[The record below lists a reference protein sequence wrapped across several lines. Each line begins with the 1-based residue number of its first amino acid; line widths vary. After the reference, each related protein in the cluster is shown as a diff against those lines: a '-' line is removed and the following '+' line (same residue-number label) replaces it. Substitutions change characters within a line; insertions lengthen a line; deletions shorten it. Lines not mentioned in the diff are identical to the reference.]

1 MWRTFKAKLCFGG
14 LFMWLYF
21 IFLNQNNKPIKW
33 YSRWSLLLELV
44 TWLLVFLYG
53 YPAVPPHLSLG
64 FPHQLKY
71 GHCYL
76 CFRLG
81 CSWGSDSLYGA
92 KLEMMVRGSLTS
104 HHEAERAT
112 TGLAQSWVLFMRWR
126 LCQWLHLSKV
136 NCVNPCFSFQ

>member
-1 MWRTFKAKLCFGG
+1 MWRTFKAKLRFGG

-81 CSWGSDSLYGA
+81 CSWGSGSLHGA
-92 KLEMMVRGSLTS
+92 KTGNDGQRKPDLTPWGGTC
-104 HHEAERAT
+104 HHLVS
-112 TGLAQSWVLFMRWR
+112 GLAQSWVLFMRWR

-136 NCVNPCFSFQ
+136 NCKSML